1 MCPPLLATPITNERG
16 ERLPFPYSV
25 QTHAETHSR
34 LSDSI
39 SLRGLSDYF
48 IFWSWRYS
56 AFEKRVG
63 MAASGIEFHRR
74 WIEQCEAAQRI
85 KQRFGLS
92 NALEY
97 LVGEKLLHFVEA
109 AEHHPEFAQELPYF
123 VAEIRRVFSLAEV
136 GNYAVHIERTK
147 PLSMPQRA
155 AIRAISSI
163 SGQIH

>member
-1 MCPPLLATPITNERG
+1 
-16 ERLPFPYSV
+16 
-25 QTHAETHSR
+25 
-34 LSDSI
+34 
-39 SLRGLSDYF
+39 
-48 IFWSWRYS
+48 
-56 AFEKRVG
+56 

-74 WIEQCEAAQRI
+74 WIEQSEAAQRT

-92 NALEY
+92 SALEY
-97 LVGEKLLHFVEA
+97 LVGEKLLHFVEVA
-109 AEHHPEFAQELPYF
+109 KYQPEFAQELPYF
-123 VAEIRRVFSLAEV
+123 VAEIKRVFSLAEV

>member
-1 MCPPLLATPITNERG
+1 
-16 ERLPFPYSV
+16 
-25 QTHAETHSR
+25 
-34 LSDSI
+34 
-39 SLRGLSDYF
+39 
-48 IFWSWRYS
+48 
-56 AFEKRVG
+56 

-97 LVGEKLLHFVEA
+97 LVGEKLLHYVEA

-123 VAEIRRVFSLAEV
+123 VAEIKRMFSLAEV
-136 GNYAVHIERTK
+136 SNYAVHIERTQ
-147 PLSMPQRA
+147 PLSAHQRA
-155 AIRAISSI
+155 AIRTISSI

>member
-1 MCPPLLATPITNERG
+1 MCPPLSATPITNERG
-16 ERLPFPYSV
+16 ERLPVPYSV
-25 QTHAETHSR
+25 QSHAETHCR

-63 MAASGIEFHRR
+63 MAASGIEFHWR

-109 AEHHPEFAQELPYF
+109 AEHHPKFAQELPYF